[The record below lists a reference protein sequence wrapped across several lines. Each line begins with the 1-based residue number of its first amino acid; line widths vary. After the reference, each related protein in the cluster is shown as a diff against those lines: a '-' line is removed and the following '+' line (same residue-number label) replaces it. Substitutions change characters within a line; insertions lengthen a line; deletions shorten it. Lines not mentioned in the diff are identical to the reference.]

1 MDIIK
6 ADTENLF
13 TAMEAGIMRFFVDT
27 ANVDEIRKA
36 NDMGVIC
43 GVTTNPSLIARE
55 GRVFEEVI
63 SEIVSI
69 VDGPVSGEVKA
80 TTMDAEGMIIE
91 GRQITRIHPNMVVK
105 MPMTAEGLKA
115 VKTLEAE
122 GIKTNVTLIF
132 TANQALLAARAGAS
146 YVSPFLG
153 RLDDISVSGVELVQE
168 IAEIFAVAG
177 IKTEIIA
184 ASVRN
189 PMHITDCTL
198 AGADIATVPYKV
210 IEQMT
215 RHPLTD
221 AGIRKFQEDYIAVF
235 GE

>member
-91 GRQITRIHPNMVVK
+91 GRQITRIHQNMVVK
-105 MPMTAEGLKA
+105 IPMTAEGLKA

-198 AGADIATVPYKV
+198 AGADIATVPYKA
-210 IEQMT
+210 IEQIT

>member
-1 MDIIK
+1 MK
-6 ADTENLF
+6 
-13 TAMEAGIMRFFVDT
+13 FFIDT
-27 ANVDEIRKA
+27 AKVEEIKKA

-43 GVTTNPSLIARE
+43 GVTTNPSLIAKE
-55 GRVFEEVI
+55 GRVFEEVLA
-63 SEIVSI
+63 EIATI
-69 VDGPVSGEVKA
+69 VDGAISGEVKA
-80 TTMDAEGMIIE
+80 TTVDAEGMIEE
-91 GRQITRIHPNMVVK
+91 GRKIAAIHKNMVVK
-105 MPMTAEGLKA
+105 IPMTEEGLKA
-115 VKTLEAE
+115 CKVLSSE

-132 TANQALLAARAGAS
+132 TANQALLAARAGAT

-153 RLDDISVSGVELVQE
+153 RLDDISVRGVDLISE

-177 IKTEIIA
+177 IDTQIIA

-189 PMHITDCTL
+189 PMHVTDCAL

-210 IEQMT
+210 LEKMI

-221 AGIRKFQEDYIAVF
+221 QGIEKFQADYRAVF